1 VAASIARRRF
11 RRNQDVVYIPRIVI
25 TSGEPA
31 GVGPDACVTLAQTAW
46 EADLVVAADA
56 DLLAATAAALE
67 LPLSVEHYEPSR
79 ASKPHRPGI
88 LQVLHIPTRCEVLAG
103 KPDVRNAAYVIEMLD
118 RACDGCTNGEFAA
131 MVTAPVQKS
140 TLMDAGY
147 AFSGHTEYLAARTRA
162 ALPVMLLLNDQLRVA
177 LVTTHLPL
185 ADVPRA
191 ITQERLRST
200 LRIVN
205 MDMERHFSLAPRI
218 AVLGLNPHAGEAGHL
233 GREELDIIEPVI
245 RELQDEGLNLQGP
258 IPADT
263 AFTKRFLKTVDVI
276 VAMYHDQGLPV
287 IKHVGFGNAVNM
299 TLGLPILRTSVDHG
313 TALSLARSGKADT
326 GSLSAALALAIELA
340 SARSDHAGS

>member
-1 VAASIARRRF
+1 M
-11 RRNQDVVYIPRIVI
+11 YIPRIVI

-31 GVGPDACVTLAQTAW
+31 GVGPDACVSVAQRDW

-56 DLLAATAAALE
+56 DLLAATASALG
-67 LPLSVEHYEPSR
+67 LPLILERYNVSR
-79 ASKPHRPGI
+79 PARPHRSGT
-88 LQVLHIPTRCEVLAG
+88 LQVMHIPTSCPVVAG
-103 KPDVRNAAYVIEMLD
+103 HPDVRNAAYVIEMLD
-118 RACDGCTNGEFAA
+118 RACDGCSNGEFAA

-147 AFSGHTEYLAARTRA
+147 RFSGHTEYLAQRTRA
-162 ALPVMLLLNDQLRVA
+162 AMPVMLLLNDQLRVA
-177 LVTTHLPL
+177 LVTTHLAL

-191 ITQERLRST
+191 ITRDRLRST

-205 MDMERHFSLAPRI
+205 MDLERHFSLAAPRI

-233 GREELDIIEPVI
+233 GREELDIINPVI
-245 RELQDEGLNLQGP
+245 AELQAEGMNLQGP
-258 IPADT
+258 VPADT
-263 AFTKRFLKTVDVI
+263 AFTPRFLRTADVI

-313 TALSLARSGKADT
+313 TALSLARSGKAET
-326 GSLSAALALAIELA
+326 GSLSAAVALAIDLA
-340 SARSDHAGS
+340 SSRSDHAGS

>member
-1 VAASIARRRF
+1 
-11 RRNQDVVYIPRIVI
+11 VYIPRIVI

-31 GVGPDACVTLAQTAW
+31 GVGPDACVTLAQADW
-46 EADLVVAADA
+46 QADLVVAADA
-56 DLLAATAAALE
+56 QLLTATAAELG
-67 LPLSVEHYEPSR
+67 LPLTVERYDSR
-79 ASKPHRPGI
+79 RPAKAHRAGT
-88 LQVLHIPTRCEVLAG
+88 LQIMHIPTSHPVVAG
-103 KPDVRNAAYVIEMLD
+103 RPDVRNAAYVIDMLD

-147 AFSGHTEYLAARTRA
+147 AFSGHTEYLAERTRA
-162 ALPVMLLLNDQLRVA
+162 AMPVMLLLNGQLRVA
-177 LVTTHLPL
+177 LVTTHLAL
-185 ADVPRA
+185 ADVPGA
-191 ITQERLRST
+191 ITKDRLRTT

-205 MDMERHFSLAPRI
+205 MDLERHFSLLPPRI
-218 AVLGLNPHAGEAGHL
+218 AVLGLNPHAGEGGHL
-233 GREELDIIEPVI
+233 GREELDIIGPVI

-263 AFTKRFLKTVDVI
+263 AFTKRFLDTTDVI

-313 TALSLARSGKADT
+313 TALSLARTGNADT
-326 GSLSAALALAIELA
+326 GSLRAALALAIELA
-340 SARSDHAGS
+340 SAREPV

>member
-1 VAASIARRRF
+1 
-11 RRNQDVVYIPRIVI
+11 VYIPRIVI

-56 DLLAATAAALE
+56 GLLAAAAAALG
-67 LPLSVEHYEPSR
+67 LPLSVELYEPSR
-79 ASKPHRPGI
+79 AASAHRPGI
-88 LQVLHIPTRCEVLAG
+88 LQVLHIPTRCEVVAG

-147 AFSGHTEYLAARTRA
+147 AFSGHTEYLAERTRA

-191 ITQERLRST
+191 ITKDRLRST

-205 MDMERHFSLAPRI
+205 MDLERYFSLAAPRI

-233 GREELDIIEPVI
+233 GREELDIIEPVM

-258 IPADT
+258 VPADT
-263 AFTKRFLKTVDVI
+263 AFTKRFLKSVDVI